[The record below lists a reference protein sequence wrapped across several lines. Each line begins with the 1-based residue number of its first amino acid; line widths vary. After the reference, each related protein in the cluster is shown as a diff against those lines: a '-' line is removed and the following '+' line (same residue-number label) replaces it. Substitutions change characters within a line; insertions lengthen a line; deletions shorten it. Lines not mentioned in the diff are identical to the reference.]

1 MILRSLSRLGT
12 AQILA
17 QEQLTQRSVATVLEG
32 ARSLP
37 RRNRLQRLA
46 HRLDQHLAATSPSF
60 AQQCLEFGKRLF
72 FYGVEVRRIGW

>member
-1 MILRSLSRLGT
+1 VPLPKRFANDTPCRKANQLMILRSLSRLGT

-32 ARSLP
+32 ARGIP

-46 HRLDQHLAATSPSF
+46 HRLEQHLAATSFSF
-60 AQQCLEFGKRLF
+60 T
-72 FYGVEVRRIGW
+72 